1 MISKYLESLTGLES
15 KNICVSVDL
24 GEMVYPYSFIHDEN
38 HKYLVIDSTGEDG
51 CERIVLIPKDRIL
64 SVNIVYQQDV
74 EKLFGVE
81 KRDEMFR

>member
-38 HKYLVIDSTGEDG
+38 HKYLVIDSTGDDG

>member
-1 MISKYLESLTGLES
+1 MISKYLETLTGLES
-15 KNICVSVDL
+15 NDICISVDI

-51 CERIVLIPKDRIL
+51 CERIVLIPKDKIL

-74 EKLFGVE
+74 DKLFKVD

>member
-15 KNICVSVDL
+15 KDICVSVDL

-74 EKLFGVE
+74 DKLFGVE

>member
-15 KNICVSVDL
+15 KDICVSVDL

-38 HKYLVIDSTGEDG
+38 HKYLVIDSTGDDG

-74 EKLFGVE
+74 DKLFGVE

>member
-15 KNICVSVDL
+15 KDICVSVDL
-24 GEMVYPYSFIHDEN
+24 GEMVYPYSFIHAEN

-51 CERIVLIPKDRIL
+51 CERIVLIPKDKIL

-74 EKLFGVE
+74 DKLFKVE

>member
-15 KNICVSVDL
+15 KDICVSVDL

-38 HKYLVIDSTGEDG
+38 HKYLVIDSTGDDG